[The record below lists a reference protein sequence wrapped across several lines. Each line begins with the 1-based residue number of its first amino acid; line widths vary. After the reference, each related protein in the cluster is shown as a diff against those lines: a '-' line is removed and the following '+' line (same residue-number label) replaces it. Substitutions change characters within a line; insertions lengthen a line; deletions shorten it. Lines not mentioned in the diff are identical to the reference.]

1 MELLRSNGMKNICCR
16 RGEPLPNAEWLPNLD
31 PVLSKQGL
39 IFWVIESQL
48 SQCKCIVKLSTMSY
62 GNGKQLV
69 RSGML
74 LMTRQVDGGHPLFQV

>member
-1 MELLRSNGMKNICCR
+1 MPESSWGPIRKYFA
-16 RGEPLPNAEWLPNLD
+16 ENAEYDALPNLD
-31 PVLSKQGL
+31 PVFSKQGL

-48 SQCKCIVKLSTMSY
+48 TQCKCIVKLSTMSY

-74 LMTRQVDGGHPLFQV
+74 LMTRQVDGGHPPFQV